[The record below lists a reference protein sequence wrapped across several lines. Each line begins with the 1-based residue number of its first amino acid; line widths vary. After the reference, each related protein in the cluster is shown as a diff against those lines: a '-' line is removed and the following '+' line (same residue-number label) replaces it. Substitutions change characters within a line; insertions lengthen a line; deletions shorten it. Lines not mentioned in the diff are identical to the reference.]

1 MAESAATY
9 VEQLLAEFVDR
20 EDEMA
25 RFVGMLDDATR
36 GLMVVWGEGGV
47 GKSSLQAKMKHEL
60 ARRQVRKAEIVWTDT
75 YAHDYLAIMRK
86 LRDDLGVEHFKAFTD
101 LVNYFTVPQYNL
113 TINLE
118 GAAKVSVL
126 EGAKIEG
133 STVGDIAGVV
143 IKDLMLVA
151 PRADKEIPEA
161 ERLTRLTAVFVPCLA
176 AATAQA
182 PCVVFLDAVEK
193 MTADTERWI
202 WGELLGRSRDGQLPN
217 IKFVLCG
224 RKEPQL
230 DRTWNRACEVK
241 QLRPLERQHIVIYL
255 EKRGV
260 TAEGREQMADVL
272 LIASKGNLLNLA
284 TLVDAYLNL
293 QQTRKNG

>member
-1 MAESAATY
+1 
-9 VEQLLAEFVDR
+9 
-20 EDEMA
+20 
-25 RFVGMLDDATR
+25 
-36 GLMVVWGEGGV
+36 
-47 GKSSLQAKMKHEL
+47 
-60 ARRQVRKAEIVWTDT
+60 
-75 YAHDYLAIMRK
+75 
-86 LRDDLGVEHFKAFTD
+86 
-101 LVNYFTVPQYNL
+101 PQYNL

-126 EGAKIEG
+126 EGARIEG
-133 STVGDIAGVV
+133 STVGDVAGVV

-161 ERLTRLTAVFVPCLA
+161 ERLTRLTAVFAPCLA

-182 PCVVFLDAVEK
+182 PCVVFFDAVEK
-193 MTADTERWI
+193 MTADTERWV

-217 IKFVLCG
+217 IKFVLSG

-293 QQTRKNG
+293 QQTRKTG

>member
-25 RFVGMLDDATR
+25 RFGTMLDDATR

-143 IKDLMLVA
+143 IK
-151 PRADKEIPEA
+151 
-161 ERLTRLTAVFVPCLA
+161 
-176 AATAQA
+176 
-182 PCVVFLDAVEK
+182 
-193 MTADTERWI
+193 
-202 WGELLGRSRDGQLPN
+202 
-217 IKFVLCG
+217 
-224 RKEPQL
+224 
-230 DRTWNRACEVK
+230 
-241 QLRPLERQHIVIYL
+241 
-255 EKRGV
+255 
-260 TAEGREQMADVL
+260 
-272 LIASKGNLLNLA
+272 
-284 TLVDAYLNL
+284 
-293 QQTRKNG
+293 